1 MAANDRKHEK
11 MTDSLCCAVRNP
23 KATPFVVYKRAF
35 SPSLY
40 RAVTAYPADGDEV
53 SVRWD
58 NCDRNFHLS
67 PRHLSGAH
75 RVGGRQME
83 GEGRGSNWAKADI
96 KGQTLAE
103 LMRGQQRMSLSV
115 SRAFQMLLKN
125 SGQEQL
131 RMDTTAH

>member
-1 MAANDRKHEK
+1 M
-11 MTDSLCCAVRNP
+11 
-23 KATPFVVYKRAF
+23 VYKGAL

-53 SVRWD
+53 RVRWD
-58 NCDRNFHLS
+58 NGDLNFHLL
-67 PRHLSGAH
+67 PKHLSGAH
-75 RVGGRQME
+75 RGGGGQMQ
-83 GEGRGSNWAKADI
+83 GEGRGSNCAKADK

-103 LMRGQQRMSLSV
+103 LMRGQQRMSLPV
-115 SRAFQMLLKN
+115 SRTFQTLVTN